1 MINSIK
7 DTDTHFIID
16 GSSRLVKNE
25 SETKL
30 MLVQYDHNSER
41 FTFRVPRYCDNYDL
55 SLCNYTRV
63 HYINLDKTKKLEN
76 HGIDDVVDLDVCPED
91 DQFVQCSWLITRNAT
106 QLAGYLHF
114 VIQFAV
120 KDGDTIKYSWNTAK
134 YTGITIQDGINFD
147 EHTVSENNDL
157 LTRWENRLR
166 ESQIIKMEQTQ
177 SSDVSK
183 GENVWTA
190 TYGDGRTEC
199 FVVKNGERGETGLVG
214 SIETV
219 TGSRLDFFVGT
230 KAKYDELSDDQR
242 LDCLGITIDED
253 PFKEFENG
261 IRVVKRAEIATKAF
275 EDERGNKFAEKYLRT
290 NGFTTSL
297 ISGSPSGLNFN
308 ASPDGTFYH
317 IYMTSKQGSVLDFG
331 VIWWDGNTTISPS
344 IQPSSTLSTAVY
356 FYRLRLTKAT
366 ASSSNVLLGKAKV
379 ETCTVEYDII
389 NGLRAKW
396 EEKDANG
403 WEDFTLHIQPMT
415 DTPIP
420 DIPDRPDIE
429 VT

>member
-1 MINSIK
+1 MINTIK

-25 SETKL
+25 SETKS

-41 FTFRVPRYCDNYDL
+41 FTFRVPRFCDNHDL

-63 HYINLDKTKKLEN
+63 HYINLDKSKKLEN

-157 LTRWENRLR
+157 LTQWENRLR

-190 TYGDGRTEC
+190 TYGDGRTES

-219 TGSRLDFFVGT
+219 TGSRLDFFVGE
-230 KAKYDELSDDQR
+230 KAKYDELSDDVK

-253 PFKEFENG
+253 PFKELEDG
-261 IRVVKRAEIATKAF
+261 KIVVGKASA
-275 EDERGNKFAEKYLRT
+275 DEKGNKFTDQYLRRNAYTANTT
-290 NGFTTSL
+290 NGTPKGKT
-297 ISGSPSGLNFN
+297 FN
-308 ASPDGTFYH
+308 HSQNGTFYH
-317 IYMTSKQGSVLDFG
+317 IFMFCGTESLDFG
-331 VIWWDGNTTISPS
+331 IILAGSGVTYSPIVQDS
-344 IQPSSTLSTAVY
+344 SEGSLKLYRVKLVGGALPSTSEVLVGTAYVEY
-356 FYRLRLTKAT
+356 YEILGVT
-366 ASSSNVLLGKAKV
+366 SSNWLAGEWKV
-379 ETCTVEYDII
+379 VADD
-389 NGLRAKW
+389 KW
-396 EEKDANG
+396 
-403 WEDFTLHIQPMT
+403 TLQLSPMT
-415 DTPIP
+415 DTAVPE
-420 DIPDRPDIE
+420 IPDRPDIE
-429 VT
+429 VS